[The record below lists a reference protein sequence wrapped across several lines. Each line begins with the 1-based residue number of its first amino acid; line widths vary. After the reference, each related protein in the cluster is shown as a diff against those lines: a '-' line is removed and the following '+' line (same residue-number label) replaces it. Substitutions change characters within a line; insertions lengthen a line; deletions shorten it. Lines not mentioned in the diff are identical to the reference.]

1 MRDFFLARGLTLT
14 QIACMTPATLRS
26 FGFNVKD
33 REHEKGIG
41 YMRAAKGYGSTSS
54 KPPRTREGKV
64 YPGGR
69 HMRRVLAAKSA

>member
-33 REHEKGIG
+33 REHQIEAELKTTKNKAAIVEINNIG
-41 YMRAAKGYGSTSS
+41 QYTKIRLSI
-54 KPPRTREGKV
+54 RLN
-64 YPGGR
+64 
-69 HMRRVLAAKSA
+69 VLG